1 MRRSIFARQWGLYL
15 LGLWCCL
22 GGTPVSAQAQA
33 SGAAPP
39 PEPPA
44 VSPSA
49 ERMVEDVRRLS
60 SPEFNGRQT
69 GTIDDLRSALWV
81 ADRFGALGLRPA
93 APTPL
98 YAGLQQP
105 WMTVGSVNVPTI
117 PSTVALTLITGSVVT
132 PLQVGQDYLPLLDS
146 PPADLSAPVTF
157 VGYGL
162 VDPVHG
168 YDDYAHHDV
177 TGHIVLILR
186 GTPPWYEGRL
196 SHEAKVH
203 FARQHGA
210 VGVLTVT
217 GPIMSAYEARRGVGT
232 APLAYYGRTANK
244 EAPSM
249 PGAWITV
256 SAAEQ
261 ILNQTAAEAGTLA
274 ALQTDIHQRKQP
286 RSRATQTEVRLQWD
300 SVVSQGTLH
309 NVIGLLDGSDPALAE
324 ETIVIGAHRDHFGRQ
339 AGLLFA
345 GADDNAS
352 GTAVVLEV
360 ARALTAPGQRP
371 KRSLV
376 FVSFSGEEQG
386 LLGSNLYVGRPARP
400 LGKTVAMINIDHAGI
415 GNGRLTVGV
424 TGPDKSAAA
433 RAAETAGLSDKVDL
447 FGYFPGG
454 DHVPFKEAGVPTIT
468 VVSGGAHPHFHQP
481 ADTVDTVQPDTLR
494 SVADYVL
501 ALVRQLAE

>member
-1 MRRSIFARQWGLYL
+1 
-15 LGLWCCL
+15 
-22 GGTPVSAQAQA
+22 
-33 SGAAPP
+33 
-39 PEPPA
+39 
-44 VSPSA
+44 
-49 ERMVEDVRRLS
+49 
-60 SPEFNGRQT
+60 
-69 GTIDDLRSALWV
+69 
-81 ADRFGALGLRPA
+81 
-93 APTPL
+93 
-98 YAGLQQP
+98 
-105 WMTVGSVNVPTI
+105 
-117 PSTVALTLITGSVVT
+117 
-132 PLQVGQDYLPLLDS
+132 
-146 PPADLSAPVTF
+146 
-157 VGYGL
+157 
-162 VDPVHG
+162 
-168 YDDYAHHDV
+168 
-177 TGHIVLILR
+177 
-186 GTPPWYEGRL
+186 
-196 SHEAKVH
+196 
-203 FARQHGA
+203 
-210 VGVLTVT
+210 
-217 GPIMSAYEARRGVGT
+217 
-232 APLAYYGRTANK
+232 
-244 EAPSM
+244 M

-309 NVIGLLDGSDPALAE
+309 NVIGLLDGSNPALAE

-433 RAAETAGLSDKVDL
+433 RAAETAGLSDKVDI